1 MINTNLTVFVVDS
14 DVYARHSITGY
25 LAWDRRTR
33 VTRQIST
40 LAGLEDRLRQTPKAE
55 LPDSILL
62 DDLLIPTPDD
72 AAQAL
77 KMIQRYCKAHVLVLA
92 HRPHAEI
99 ARAIK
104 AAGGNGYLLR
114 EEVNIRV
121 SWLVVWAHDLPFVV
135 THGTKGLVSGGNVLP
150 EPREYPE
157 LTDRIRQALMLCVV
171 EGMSAELAADEMGLS
186 PHTIR
191 TYIKEGYSILESHD
205 QTEYPAKLSPQE
217 KAFMRFTALE
227 LDNLTDKIEGE

>member
-33 VTRQIST
+33 VTRQITT
-40 LAGLEDRLRQTPKAE
+40 LAILETRLQHTPKAE
-55 LPDSILL
+55 LPDTILL
-62 DDLLIPTPDD
+62 DDLLIPTPEMTH
-72 AAQAL
+72 QAMQ
-77 KMIQRYCKAHVLVLA
+77 MIRRYCQAHVLVLA
-92 HRPHAEI
+92 HLPNEAI
-99 ARAIK
+99 AK
-104 AAGGNGYLLR
+104 AVKEAGGNGYLLR

-121 SWLVVWAHDLPFVV
+121 SWLVVWAHSHKFVV
-135 THGTKGLVSGGNVLP
+135 TAGVKGLVSGARVLP
-150 EPREYPE
+150 DAREYPE

-191 TYIKEGYSILESHD
+191 TYIKEGYSILEAHD
-205 QTEYPAKLSPQE
+205 QTEYPASLSPQE

-227 LDNLTDKIEGE
+227 LDNLKDKIEGE